1 MTKKEKDLILTDLK
15 KQLDN
20 AIQIWDFESAVVL
33 RDQIKEIS
41 GES

>member
-1 MTKKEKDLILTDLK
+1 MTKKEKELILTDLK
-15 KQLDN
+15 KQLDV
-20 AIQIWDFESAVVL
+20 AIQQWDFESAVVL